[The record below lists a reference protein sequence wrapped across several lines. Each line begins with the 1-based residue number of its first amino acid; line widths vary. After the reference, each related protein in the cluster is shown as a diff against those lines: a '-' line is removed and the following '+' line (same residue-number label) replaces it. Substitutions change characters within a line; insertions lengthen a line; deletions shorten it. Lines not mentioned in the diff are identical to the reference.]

1 MQLSPEYIE
10 KLKKIAKGKTCEDNN
25 TEEFFDPSDWFGG
38 NFDDAYAGGVNTGT
52 VDMARQVLT
61 ELGIEF

>member
-10 KLKKIAKGKTCEDNN
+10 KLKALAKKKTCEDNN

-38 NFDDAYAGGVNTGT
+38 NFDDAYSGGVNTGT
-52 VDMARQVLT
+52 IDMARQVLT